1 MYNGTN
7 CTHILRL
14 PISQHKMERGTFTS
28 CHHHHH
34 AAANP
39 SARRTSVYSLI
50 HDLNE
55 LHATGLCEDPVN
67 DCLMNEEVFYK
78 EEIPKRPLFLLAAR

>member
-1 MYNGTN
+1 M
-7 CTHILRL
+7 
-14 PISQHKMERGTFTS
+14 
-28 CHHHHH
+28 
-34 AAANP
+34 
-39 SARRTSVYSLI
+39 YSLI